1 MGAGGAP
8 HRRLDAIRE
17 LYPLSLHGVGLSIGS
32 PGPLDR
38 AHLQRLAAVAKRF
51 EPTLVSEHLA
61 WSTHEGAFLN
71 DLLPLPYTDE
81 TFARVSE
88 HIDEVQNALGR
99 TMLLENPSTYVVFAE
114 STWAETDFLR
124 EIARRT
130 GCGLLLDVN
139 NVFVSAV
146 NHGFD
151 PEPLSRRFSAFE
163 RSAKSISRATPKTR
177 DDAGLPLLID
187 AHNSPVRDAVWS
199 LYAATIRRLGPDADA
214 DRMGQRRARWPTL
227 LDEARRAERAIVETA
242 SNSRA
247 RRCRLRRRS
256 ALSRRRLTILRP
268 LRRAMT
274 RGRMGAPDA
283 RRFAVY
289 RNNVAVGLIGA
300 LEARYP
306 VSRRIAGEDLFRAM
320 ARAFVRAHKPR
331 SPVMIAYGG
340 EFPEFMADYL
350 ADGSGPEDAQECEP
364 SLARRPKADAAIQG
378 S

>member
-1 MGAGGAP
+1 MTVADHRSLKGLAALRVGVGFKPEHFEAIVDTRPELGFFEVHAENYMGGGGAP

-38 AHLQRLAAVAKRF
+38 AHLQRLAAVARRF

-81 TFARVSE
+81 TLARVSE
-88 HIDEVQNALGR
+88 HVDEVQNALGR

-151 PEPLSRRFSAFE
+151 PELYLADFPLEAVGEIHLAGCADDS
-163 RSAKSISRATPKTR
+163 

-187 AHNSPVRDAVWS
+187 AHNSPVRDPVWS
-199 LYAATIRRLGPDADA
+199 LYDATIRRLGSIPTLIEWDNDVPA
-214 DRMGQRRARWPTL
+214 WPTL
-227 LDEARRAERAIVETA
+227 LSEARRAERAIVE
-242 SNSRA
+242 S
-247 RRCRLRRRS
+247 
-256 ALSRRRLTILRP
+256 
-268 LRRAMT
+268 
-274 RGRMGAPDA
+274 
-283 RRFAVY
+283 
-289 RNNVAVGLIGA
+289 VGL
-300 LEARYP
+300 E
-306 VSRRIAGEDLFRAM
+306 RAD
-320 ARAFVRAHKPR
+320 V
-331 SPVMIAYGG
+331 V
-340 EFPEFMADYL
+340 
-350 ADGSGPEDAQECEP
+350 
-364 SLARRPKADAAIQG
+364 
-378 S
+378 

>member
-1 MGAGGAP
+1 MTVADHRSPEALGAPSVGVGFKPEHFEAIADTRPELGFFEVHAENYMGGGGAP

-17 LYPLSLHGVGLSIGS
+17 RYPLSLHGVGLSIGS

-81 TFARVSE
+81 TVALVSE

-151 PEPLSRRFSAFE
+151 PELYLADFPLAAVGE
-163 RSAKSISRATPKTR
+163 IHLAGCADDR

-187 AHNSPVRDAVWS
+187 AHNSPVRDPVWS
-199 LYAATIRRLGPDADA
+199 LYATAIRRLGPTPTLIEWDNDVPA
-214 DRMGQRRARWPTL
+214 WPTL
-227 LDEARRAERAIVETA
+227 LGEARRAERAIAETVTDP
-242 SNSRA
+242 RA
-247 RRCRLRRRS
+247 RRCRLRRQS
-256 ALSRRRLTILRP
+256 ALSRRRLASL
-268 LRRAMT
+268 
-274 RGRMGAPDA
+274 
-283 RRFAVY
+283 
-289 RNNVAVGLIGA
+289 
-300 LEARYP
+300 
-306 VSRRIAGEDLFRAM
+306 
-320 ARAFVRAHKPR
+320 PR
-331 SPVMIAYGG
+331 
-340 EFPEFMADYL
+340 
-350 ADGSGPEDAQECEP
+350 
-364 SLARRPKADAAIQG
+364 RRPR
-378 S
+378 

>member
-1 MGAGGAP
+1 MTVADHRSLKGLGAPSAGVGFKPEHFEAILDTRPKLGFFEVHAENYMGRGGAP

-17 LYPLSLHGVGLSIGS
+17 LYPLSLHAVGLSIGS

-38 AHLQRLAAVAKRF
+38 VHLQRLAAVARRF
-51 EPTLVSEHLA
+51 EPGLVSEHLA

-81 TFARVSE
+81 TLVRVSE

-99 TMLLENPSTYVVFAE
+99 TMLLENPSTYVLFAE

-151 PEPLSRRFSAFE
+151 ADRYLADFPLSAVGEIHLAGFADDS
-163 RSAKSISRATPKTR
+163 

-199 LYAATIRRLGPDADA
+199 LYAAAIRRLGATPTLIEWDNDVPD
-214 DRMGQRRARWPTL
+214 WPTL
-227 LDEARRAERAIVETA
+227 LSEARRAERAVAETMT
-242 SNSRA
+242 SRE
-247 RRCRLRRRS
+247 R
-256 ALSRRRLTILRP
+256 
-268 LRRAMT
+268 
-274 RGRMGAPDA
+274 
-283 RRFAVY
+283 
-289 RNNVAVGLIGA
+289 
-300 LEARYP
+300 
-306 VSRRIAGEDLFRAM
+306 
-320 ARAFVRAHKPR
+320 
-331 SPVMIAYGG
+331 
-340 EFPEFMADYL
+340 
-350 ADGSGPEDAQECEP
+350 
-364 SLARRPKADAAIQG
+364 ADAV
-378 S
+378 